1 MLDSLWN
8 SISDFLG
15 NTLSSILEAVLNA
28 TIFRLCYIIEAALCR
43 LINIFSQLFEVF
55 AGVERASYNGKH
67 DFLMNIFFSNRA
79 INNVY
84 WAMALIGIALT
95 FAFTI
100 WAVIKKL
107 FDMSGK
113 MQASYG
119 QILTAAVR
127 SIVLMVSLSFI
138 MNVVIT
144 STNVLMQQI
153 TYIFND
159 AEHLDQPVTR
169 RFSEEEYAAM
179 GRILATVGNYS
190 MVPNNNNR
198 YNLNLCFNDIRDDLY
213 YLERQG
219 VFEYSYYQTDKNGNV
234 IESWQSI
241 LAKIAKAGNLTQDV
255 KVDVYNDGIASSI
268 MDAMKYLQNNDN
280 IMARETVKRDYM
292 KDNDMHLDRL
302 VFLVGTMRAAKNPQ
316 YNQNPSLDDPLRGPY
331 YYDQGGNIYDFDQ
344 VSDDFDIGFKM
355 DYVVAWIAA
364 VAMIFDLVVIL
375 MNCVARLFNMMFLY
389 IIAPPVI
396 AAAPLDGGGKFKQW
410 TIAFLVQS
418 LSVFGTVIAM
428 RLLMIY
434 LPIVIN
440 PQLVLFEGD
449 IMNMFAKF
457 GLVFGGFEAAKKST
471 ALLTGIL
478 ADSAGWQAIQAGD
491 MSSSAS
497 SAIGK
502 VVGVGKAVGGTALS
516 VGKSVGGF
524 ALKPATN
531 LVKRP
536 FKAAGDW
543 WSKLGSGERQ
553 SRESESIKNRI
564 SQGKADEE
572 YLKTHEEHRKYLQPN
587 SQGGGPGGG
596 GGGQPPNQNNPN
608 QPPNQN
614 NQNQP
619 PNQNNQNNQ
628 NDPNNQNNQNQ
639 QQPPGGGGG
648 GGGQPPQAPPL
659 PPRYAADAPAEGAGT
674 DDFRRQ
680 HGMGLEPG
688 EGPKPA
694 PREAPLPTRNRP
706 TL

>member
-84 WAMALIGIALT
+84 WAMALIGIVLT

-100 WAVIKKL
+100 WAVVKKL

-119 QILTAAVR
+119 QILTSAVR
-127 SIVLMVSLSFI
+127 SIVLMLGLTFI

-179 GRILATVGNYS
+179 GRVLATVGNYS

-198 YNLNLCFNDIRDDLY
+198 YNLNLCYNDIRDDLY

-234 IESWQSI
+234 IETWQSV

-255 KVDVYNDGIASSI
+255 KVDVYNDSIASSI

-280 IMARETVKRDYM
+280 IIARETVTRDYLQ
-292 KDNDMHLDRL
+292 DNDMHLDRL

-316 YNQNPSLDDPLRGPY
+316 YNEHPSLDDPLRGPY

-396 AAAPLDGGGKFKQW
+396 AASPLDGGGKFKQW

-457 GLVFGGFEAAKKST
+457 VLVFGGFEAAKKST

-497 SAIGK
+497 AAIGK
-502 VVGVGKAVGGTALS
+502 VVGAGKAVGGTALG
-516 VGKSVGGF
+516 VGKAVGGF

-536 FKAAGDW
+536 FKAAGEW

-553 SRESESIKNRI
+553 NREEESIKNRV
-564 SQGKADEE
+564 SQGKADEK
-572 YLKTHEEHRKYLQPN
+572 YLSSHPEDRKYLQPN

-596 GGGQPPNQNNPN
+596 GGQPPGGQPPGGQPPNQNQQNNPD
-608 QPPNQN
+608 NQN

-619 PNQNNQNNQ
+619 AP
-628 NDPNNQNNQNQ
+628 
-639 QQPPGGGGG
+639 QQPA
-648 GGGQPPQAPPL
+648 APPL
-659 PPRYAADAPAEGAGT
+659 PQRYANEQQPEGAQHQS
-674 DDFRRQ
+674 FAQQ
-680 HGMGLEPG
+680 HGMGLAPDEQ
-688 EGPKPA
+688 PKPFQ
-694 PREAPLPTRNRP
+694 REAPLPSRNRP

>member
-15 NTLSSILEAVLNA
+15 GTLSSILEAVLNA
-28 TIFRLCYIIEAALCR
+28 TIFRLCYIIEVALCR
-43 LINIFSQLFEVF
+43 LISIFSKLFEVF
-55 AGVERASYNGKH
+55 AGAERAQYNGKH
-67 DFLMNIFFSNRA
+67 DFLVNIFFSNRA
-79 INNVY
+79 VNNVY
-84 WAMALIGIALT
+84 WAMALIGIVLT

-100 WAVIKKL
+100 WAVVKKL

-119 QILTAAVR
+119 QILTSAVR
-127 SIVLMVSLSFI
+127 SIVLMLGLTFI

-169 RFSEEEYAAM
+169 KFSDEEYAAM
-179 GRILATVGNYS
+179 GRILATIGNYS
-190 MVPNNNNR
+190 MVPNSNNR
-198 YNLNLCFNDIRDDLY
+198 YNINLCYNDIRDELA

-219 VFEYSYYQTDKNGNV
+219 VFEYSYYETDKNGNV
-234 IESWQSI
+234 IDSWQSV

-255 KVDVYNDGIASSI
+255 KVDVYNEGIASSI
-268 MDAMKYLQNNDN
+268 TDAMRYLQNNEN
-280 IMARETVKRDYM
+280 IFAKEKVQGTYVKDAGM
-292 KDNDMHLDRL
+292 NLDRL
-302 VFLVGTMRAAKNPQ
+302 VFLVGTMQAAKNPA
-316 YNQNPSLDDPLRGPY
+316 YNKSPSLDDALRGPY
-331 YYDQGGNIYDFDQ
+331 FYDQGGNIYDFDQ

-355 DYVVAWIAA
+355 DYIVAWIAA
-364 VAMIFDLVVIL
+364 VAMIFDLLVIL

-396 AAAPLDGGGKFKQW
+396 AASPLDGGGKFKQW

-440 PQLVLFEGD
+440 PALVLFD
-449 IMNMFAKF
+449 NNNLNMFAKF
-457 GLVFGGFEAAKKST
+457 VLVFGGFEAAKKST

-497 SAIGK
+497 AAIGK
-502 VVGVGKAVGGTALS
+502 AVGIGKSVGGTALG
-516 VGKSVGGF
+516 VGKAVGGF

-531 LVKRP
+531 LAKRP
-536 FKAAGDW
+536 FKAAGEW
-543 WSKLGSGERQ
+543 WSKLGTGGRQ
-553 SRESESIKNRI
+553 NREEESIKNRV
-564 SQGKADEE
+564 SQGKADEK
-572 YLKTHEEHRKYLQPN
+572 YLDSHPEDRKYLQ
-587 SQGGGPGGG
+587 
-596 GGGQPPNQNNPN
+596 
-608 QPPNQN
+608 
-614 NQNQP
+614 
-619 PNQNNQNNQ
+619 
-628 NDPNNQNNQNQ
+628 
-639 QQPPGGGGG
+639 PGGGGG
-648 GGGQPPQAPPL
+648 GGGQPPGGQPPGGQPPNQNQQNNPDNQNNQNQPAPQQPAAPPL
-659 PPRYAADAPAEGAGT
+659 PQRYANEQQPEGAQHQS
-674 DDFRRQ
+674 FAQQ
-680 HGMGLEPG
+680 HGMGLAPDEQ
-688 EGPKPA
+688 PKPFQ
-694 PREAPLPTRNRP
+694 REAPLPSRNRP